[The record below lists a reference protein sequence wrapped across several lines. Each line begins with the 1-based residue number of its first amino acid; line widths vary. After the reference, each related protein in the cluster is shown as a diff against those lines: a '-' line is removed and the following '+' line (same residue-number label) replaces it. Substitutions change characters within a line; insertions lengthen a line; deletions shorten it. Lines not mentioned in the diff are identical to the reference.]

1 MHYDDFK
8 RTISFWPKR
17 IQPTVEQ
24 YHLLNACLA
33 EEKSAFE
40 ISWKTWVQ
48 LQDFDNLDNES
59 LKLIPTLFK
68 QVEHFKV
75 EDANFPRYRG
85 IYKKN
90 WVTNLKMQKDE
101 SSFFEMLIQ
110 SQIDYRLIGNFPTLH
125 TLYQDLS
132 IVRLTGIE
140 LIISPKY
147 VSEFFVLLKKSNF
160 KSRGNHLTQKEV
172 LRRLKLGHSCPF
184 EDSNGWLL
192 HVSFSGLPFR
202 VKNEAFAVFDA
213 NKSKLQVD
221 SMKLETV
228 DVEFDLTRI
237 LVHGFAGSSLSQL
250 FWVVDVQRLLK
261 LHQSTIDWEYFIRI
275 AQQKD
280 VAYLV
285 SLSLHYLRNFRTIQI
300 PEEVE
305 VRLAAKPSVFN
316 RVIYAHV
323 KHRSKITGFLKR
335 LFIG

>member
-1 MHYDDFK
+1 MNYDDFQ
-8 RTISFWPKR
+8 RTISFWPKK
-17 IQPTVEQ
+17 IQPTAEQ

-40 ISWKTWVQ
+40 ISWKAWVR
-48 LQDFDNLDNES
+48 LQDFDHLDNES

-90 WVTNLKMQKDE
+90 WVTNLKMQKDV
-101 SSFFEMLIQ
+101 SSFFEMLAQ

-140 LIISPKY
+140 LIILPKQ
-147 VSEFFVLLKKSNF
+147 SKEFLVLLEHANF
-160 KSRGNHLTQKEV
+160 KPKGNQLAQKEV

-184 EDSNGWLL
+184 EDPNGWLI
-192 HVSFSGLPFR
+192 HVSYSGFSFR
-202 VKNEAFAVFDA
+202 VKKEAYAVFDS
-213 NKSKLQVD
+213 NKSKLHVD
-221 SMKLETV
+221 TLTLETV
-228 DVEFDLTRI
+228 DIEFDLIRI
-237 LVHGFAGSSLSQL
+237 LVHGFADSSLSQL
-250 FWVVDVQRLLK
+250 LWVVDVQRLLK
-261 LHQSTIDWEYFIRI
+261 LYQHTIDWEQFIRI

-285 SLSLHYLRNFRTIQI
+285 SLCLRYLRNFPTLHI

-305 VRLAAKPSVFN
+305 KRLGEKPSVFN

-335 LFIG
+335 FFIG